1 MATHVSF
8 CTQGTGAGD
17 MLGARPDLAEAP
29 LYGAYHAQD
38 GGHCGQ
44 VCPSQGLTAP
54 QGAPRMLPGIL

>member
-1 MATHVSF
+1 
-8 CTQGTGAGD
+8 
-17 MLGARPDLAEAP
+17 MLGARPGLAEAP

-44 VCPSQGLTAP
+44 VCPSQGLTAS